1 MTRRAAFLRSLC
13 LGVALA
19 MAAVSA
25 HAASIRGQLL
35 HKNSQPAAGVTVTI
49 SDHKN
54 YRSAPARTGS
64 DGMYYLYNIPAGQ
77 YYLEVW
83 TNPQTPTLFQV
94 TVAEPNTD
102 MPRVTVP

>member
-1 MTRRAAFLRSLC
+1 MMRPSIFRMLVGSA
-13 LGVALA
+13 ALA
-19 MAAVSA
+19 AVTVSA

-35 HKNSQPAAGVTVTI
+35 HQNGQPAAGVTVTI

-54 YRSAPARTGS
+54 YRSAPARAGS

-83 TNPQTPTLFQV
+83 VNPQTPAVYQV

-102 MPRVTVP
+102 MPRVMVP